1 MDINR
6 DEVLNIINE
15 DFINELK
22 IIVNSKRRLYIS
34 YIVMEYASHIFLF
47 TSAIMIFASGFYSY
61 NYLKFISGILIVLV
75 YASNRLANSFNNEFN
90 ERNKTIANSLKSIN
104 ITNEPL
110 VIIEQ
115 ATE

>member
-1 MDINR
+1 
-6 DEVLNIINE
+6 
-15 DFINELK
+15 
-22 IIVNSKRRLYIS
+22 
-34 YIVMEYASHIFLF
+34 
-47 TSAIMIFASGFYSY
+47 
-61 NYLKFISGILIVLV
+61 LIVLV

-104 ITNEPL
+104 ITNEPQ